1 MSWTLP
7 ATLLL
12 VSRFSPCGSC
22 PCVILPGEDLSRPA
36 TMVPRARREAEAI
49 FVGRVV
55 SVDTLS
61 MGQKWFP
68 SDTTPN
74 RRLLRWADTVS
85 YAFHVSTVWK
95 GKLVRKAV
103 VIVPAA
109 PSSCGRSFNLE
120 ESYLVY
126 AEPGGVT
133 SSCARVL
140 RFNDAEADLAV
151 LGKGQ
156 SPH

>member
-1 MSWTLP
+1 MSWSLP
-7 ATLLL
+7 VTLLL
-12 VSRFSPCGSC
+12 VSRFTPCGSC
-22 PCVILPGEDLSRPA
+22 PCIIVPGEDLSSPA
-36 TMVPRARREAEAI
+36 TMVPRARREAQAI

-55 SVDTLS
+55 AVDTVS

-68 SDTTPN
+68 SDTAPT
-74 RRLLRWADTVS
+74 RRLLQWADTVS
-85 YAFHVSTVWK
+85 YAFHVSAVWK
-95 GKLVRKAV
+95 GKPVRKAV

-109 PSSCGRSFNLE
+109 QSSCGRSFNLE

-133 SSCARVL
+133 TSCARVL
-140 RFNDAEADLAV
+140 RLTDAEADLRI

-156 SPH
+156 SSR